1 LAARYFVRMEGRSAQ
16 SEQCRGTSERI
27 HVTIDYRMSGS
38 SGIGVYLR
46 NIVARLI
53 SDYGDEFRLTLL
65 GGIAEMGAARRDF
78 RSSIYSTGEQIMV
91 PLIAPRSTQVF
102 WSPNYNAP
110 FFSPGKL
117 VVTIHDACHL
127 AMPDLYR
134 GAKRQYARAL
144 FANVRRRAERIIV
157 DSQFTSDEVQRL
169 SGIPRQRLT
178 VIKPGIREWV
188 SEIGPRP
195 VSEAYL
201 LYVGNVKP
209 HKNLVRLLQAF
220 ERIKDE
226 IPHSF
231 VIVGRREGFLTPDRE
246 VISAADR
253 IGNRVLFTGEVSDAD
268 LARYYKWAALLVHPS
283 LYEGFGFPPLEAM
296 SAGIPVAASNAGS
309 IPEICGS
316 AVQYFDP
323 RSVES
328 IAANVVRVLTDDSL
342 RSRLID
348 AGRTQV
354 THYSWNRT
362 VQQVAAVFRQTAG
375 VQPRF

>member
-1 LAARYFVRMEGRSAQ
+1 MSTGPIR
-16 SEQCRGTSERI
+16 
-27 HVTIDYRMSGS
+27 VTIDYRMSGS

-65 GGIAEMGAARRDF
+65 GGATEPGAERRDF
-78 RSSIYSTGEQIMV
+78 RSSIYSIAEQITV

-110 FFSPGKL
+110 FVSPGKL

-134 GAKRQYARAL
+134 GSKRLYARAM
-144 FANVRRRAERIIV
+144 FANVRRRAVQIMV
-157 DSQFTSDEVQRL
+157 DSQFTSDEVQRVC
-169 SGIPRQRLT
+169 GIPGQRLT
-178 VIKPGIREWV
+178 VIKLGVPEWV
-188 SEIGPRP
+188 SEIGARP
-195 VSEAYL
+195 VSEPYL

-209 HKNLVRLLQAF
+209 HKNLVRLLRAF

-226 IPHSF
+226 IPHSL

-246 VISAADR
+246 VVSAADR
-253 IGNRVLFTGEVSDAD
+253 IGSRVRFSGAIPDAE
-268 LARYYKWAALLVHPS
+268 LARYYKWAALLFHPS
-283 LYEGFGFPPLEAM
+283 LYEGFGLPPLEAM
-296 SAGIPVAASNAGS
+296 SAGVPVAASNAGS

-323 RSVES
+323 LSVDS
-328 IAANVVRVLTDDSL
+328 IAATIAQVLGDGSL

-348 AGRTQV
+348 AGRAQI
-354 THYSWNRT
+354 THYSWTRT
-362 VQQVAAVFRQTAG
+362 VGQVAEVLRQAAG
-375 VQPRF
+375 RADSLPPPV